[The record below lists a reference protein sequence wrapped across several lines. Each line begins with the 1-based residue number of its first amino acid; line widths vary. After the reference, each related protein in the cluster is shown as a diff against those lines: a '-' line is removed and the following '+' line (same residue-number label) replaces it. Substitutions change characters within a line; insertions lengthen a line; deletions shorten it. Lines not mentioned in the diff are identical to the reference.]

1 MMHRLFVALRPPYA
15 MRQQLLDA
23 MGGVPN
29 ARWQQDEQLHLTLR
43 YIGEIDRPQAD
54 DVAHALAAIDHPC
67 PTIALAGTGS
77 FDRKGKVHTLWAGI
91 AADPALE
98 RLQARIERALT
109 RLGIPPEPRIF
120 KPHITLAR
128 INREAGP
135 IEPFLARSAG
145 LTSAPVTIDAF
156 LLFESRLGGEG
167 ATYEA
172 IARYPLR

>member
-1 MMHRLFVALRPPYA
+1 MHRLFVALRPPYA
-15 MRQQLLDA
+15 MRQQLLGA

-67 PTIALAGTGS
+67 PTITLSGVGS

-91 AADPALE
+91 AADLALQ
-98 RLQARIERALT
+98 RLQARIERALIEA
-109 RLGIPPEPRIF
+109 GMPPEPRTF

-135 IEPFLARSAG
+135 IEPFLARNAG
-145 LTSAPVTIDAF
+145 LASAPMAIDAF
-156 LLFESRLGGEG
+156 LLFESRLGSEG
-167 ATYEA
+167 ASYEA